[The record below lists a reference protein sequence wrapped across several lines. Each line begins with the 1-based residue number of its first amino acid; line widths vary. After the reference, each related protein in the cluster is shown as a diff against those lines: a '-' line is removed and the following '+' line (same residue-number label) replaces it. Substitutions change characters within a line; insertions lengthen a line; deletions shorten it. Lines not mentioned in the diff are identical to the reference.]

1 MYIMNNKEM
10 NAKIINIQRF
20 SIHDGPGIRTTV
32 FLKGCNLRC
41 PWCHNP
47 ESQRPEPQRM
57 FYRHKCV
64 GCGACSR
71 VCEKAMLAQCDN
83 CGKCVEVCQ
92 YGARELVGRT
102 ISAEELFAELMKD
115 KAYYATSGGGVTFSR
130 GEPLLQPV
138 FVETMLRMCKEAGV
152 HTAIE
157 TAGDVSWQTF
167 SRVLPY
173 VDLFLYD
180 IKAVDAHIHK
190 RCTGVSNDRILEN
203 ARRLMG
209 ICPEKLLFRMP
220 VVPGFNDSQV
230 EAAAAFTE
238 GFPLELLPYHAT
250 GVGKYDALGVEYGL
264 RSIKPPSAEEM
275 QRFTEEYKGVFW
287 EGNIV

>member
-1 MYIMNNKEM
+1 MEQVKGR
-10 NAKIINIQRF
+10 IINIQRF

-41 PWCHNP
+41 LWCHNP
-47 ESQRPEPQRM
+47 ESQHPEPQRM

-71 VCEKAMLAQCDN
+71 VCEKAMLLQCDN
-83 CGKCVEVCQ
+83 CGKCVDVCQ
-92 YGARELVGRT
+92 HSARELVGRT
-102 ISAEELFAELMKD
+102 ISARELFAELMKD
-115 KAYYATSGGGVTFSR
+115 KAYYATSGGGVTFSG
-130 GEPLLQPV
+130 GEPLLQPE
-138 FVETMLRMCKEAGV
+138 FVETILRMCKEAGL

-180 IKAVDAHIHK
+180 IKAVDAQVHK
-190 RCTGVSNDRILEN
+190 HCTGVPNDRILEN
-203 ARRLMG
+203 ARKLME

-220 VVPGFNDSQV
+220 VVPGYNDTQV
-230 EAAAAFTE
+230 AAAAAFTE

-264 RSIKPPSAEEM
+264 RSVAPPSAEEM
-275 QRFTEEYKGVFW
+275 QRLTEEHQGVFW